1 VHIFY
6 QMKNYLCKI
15 VFQIAV
21 VVLPVI
27 ILSCNSKGPKYAAT
41 NGAASQT
48 NTKHTVKPA
57 ATYQDTLLI
66 NFAAAVF
73 YKPDSLQL
81 LKIKLQTDS
90 MIFDGSMHEFFY
102 QMRNARMVIQK
113 TWPALKITDVK
124 NYRYLLFIAAD
135 NTRQCIDLNTKTDAC
150 GLLVFSRKKPPLTID
165 MMNIETAVSFYL
177 KD

>member
-6 QMKNYLCKI
+6 QMKNYICKI
-15 VFQIAV
+15 FFQIAV
-21 VVLPVI
+21 VVLPVMM
-27 ILSCNSKGPKYAAT
+27 LSCNSKGSKYAAM
-41 NGAASQT
+41 QT
-48 NTKHTVKPA
+48 NTKHKIKPA

-113 TWPALKITDVK
+113 TWPALKITEVK

-135 NTRQCIDLNTKTDAC
+135 NTRQCIDLDTKTDAC

-165 MMNIETAVSFYL
+165 MMNVETEVSFYL